1 MRKVKI
7 RKRITSTTL
16 KIKELDN
23 FKDKDVEIVIS
34 TIDEPKSSQQN
45 LEELLNIS
53 AWENEEEIKV
63 KSWQINKF

>member
-45 LEELLNIS
+45 LEELLNIP

-63 KSWQINKF
+63 KSWQINEF

>member
-1 MRKVKI
+1 M
-7 RKRITSTTL
+7 

-45 LEELLNIS
+45 LEELLNIP

-63 KSWQINKF
+63 KSWQINEF